1 MPPYKMTYLNSTA
14 SFFTAQSINMRKYFT
29 CLALLFILAAHAG
42 AQKTAILCGNLID
55 GTGKTMAGAA
65 VIIDSNKIIA
75 IGKKDIVPKDAVVID
90 LAGFTVLP
98 GLIDAHVHPDMSADD
113 YQVEHL
119 RGSSAAKALHG
130 LKTVQDLLAA
140 GWTTLRIA
148 GDADVGYANME
159 IRNAIN
165 KGLFVGPHIYGAAHY
180 LSVTGGG
187 GDINF
192 FSYEQ
197 KTIPDGLIVDGPEE
211 IRKAIRNEIKYGSDW
226 IKILETGAFMTTG
239 DNPRNVHFSPE
250 ELKAAVEEAARR
262 DVPVMAHAHAT
273 DGIKQAVKA
282 GVRSIEHGSFMDEE
296 AIDLMITHDTWLIPT
311 LTIDLYFQEKIA
323 DSKALAKAIDLAK
336 SSREGMYK
344 NLRIAIKKGVKI
356 GVGTDYVGWPADY
369 SAREFA
375 ELVKLGMTPMQAIM
389 AGTKVNAEML
399 RKEKEIGTVEVG
411 KLADLIAVKDD
422 PLQDISALQRVKFV
436 MIGGKIVKNEK

>member
-1 MPPYKMTYLNSTA
+1 MKKYLLSLVL
-14 SFFTAQSINMRKYFT
+14 IV
-29 CLALLFILAAHAG
+29 LLSNFSE
-42 AQKTAILCGNLID
+42 AQKTAIICKTLID
-55 GTGKTMAGAA
+55 GTGKTISNP
-65 VIIDSNKIIA
+65 VIIVEGNKIIA
-75 IGKKDIVPKDAVVID
+75 IDKKENIPQGAMIID
-90 LAGFTVLP
+90 LGEFTLLP
-98 GLIDAHVHPDMSADD
+98 GMIDAHVHPDMSSDD

-119 RGSSAAKALHG
+119 RGSSASKALKG
-130 LKTVQDLLAA
+130 LKTVQDLLSA
-140 GWTTLRIA
+140 GWTALRVA
-148 GDADVGYANME
+148 GDGDIGYANME

-197 KTIPDGLIVDGPEE
+197 KIISDGLIVDGPEE

-239 DNPRNVHFSPE
+239 DNPQNVHFSPE

-262 DVPVMAHAHAT
+262 NVPVMAHAHAT

-282 GVRSIEHGSFMDEE
+282 GVRSIEHGTYMDEE
-296 AIDLMITHDTWLIPT
+296 AIDLMIQHGTYLIPT

-323 DSKALAKAIDLAK
+323 DSKALVKAIDLAK
-336 SSREGMYK
+336 KTRESFYA
-344 NLRIAIKKGVKI
+344 NLRVAIKKGLKI

-369 SAREFA
+369 SAREFT
-375 ELVKLGMTPMQAIM
+375 ELVKLGMTPMQAIQ
-389 AGTKVNAEML
+389 AGTKVNAEL
-399 RKEKEIGTVEVG
+399 LHKEKEIGTVEVG
-411 KLADLIAVKDD
+411 KLADLIAVKGD
-422 PLQDISALQRVKFV
+422 PLKDISELQRVKFV
-436 MIGGKIVKNEK
+436 MIGGKVIKNDK